1 MVECFKDG
9 KPENQCERRISAIV
23 AAESACDY
31 KQDLAAYEMQDSII
45 KELAE
50 CSDWYNFNE
59 MGRVI
64 TFVYQ
69 EVERDHL

>member
-1 MVECFKDG
+1 M
-9 KPENQCERRISAIV
+9 PESTLRFLERLRASV
-23 AAESACDY
+23 TKHY
-31 KQDLAAYEMQDSII
+31 KQGLAAYEMQDSII

-50 CSDWYNFNE
+50 YSDWYNFNE

-69 EVERDHL
+69 EVERDHF